1 MVFTNWLNILF
12 DPIWLSLAA
21 LGITLVAAW
30 AVWRA
35 RPARPPQVVQP
46 PASPAGRE
54 TATRLD
60 LPVTAEVGGFLEVLS
75 GDDTLVG
82 KLIPLYRHTCTTAG
96 RSLEQAELVFN
107 LHRPVSVV
115 SRLHCEFDEING
127 IFRVRDLASTQGT
140 FVNGMRLP
148 VGGEG
153 QVLLD
158 GDRLELGPAERG
170 GVVLRFHSASIRL
183 VRQLLH

>member
-1 MVFTNWLNILF
+1 MVLTNWLNVLF
-12 DPIWLSLAA
+12 DPVWLSLAA
-21 LGITLVAAW
+21 VGIALTAAW
-30 AVWRA
+30 VVWRA
-35 RPARPPQVVQP
+35 RPARQPQELPPT
-46 PASPAGRE
+46 AAPAGRE

-60 LPVTAEVGGFLEVLS
+60 LPVTTEVGGFLEVVS
-75 GDDTLVG
+75 GDETLAG
-82 KLIPLYRHTCTTAG
+82 KMIPLYLHVCTTAG

-127 IFRVRDLASTQGT
+127 VFRVRDLASTQGT

-148 VGGEG
+148 AGGEG
-153 QVLLD
+153 QILLH

-183 VRQLLH
+183 VRQLLQ